1 MSVSRESMSSE
12 SVHQDLLMQDQLRSA
27 NERLNVS
34 YEHVFL
40 EWKYTE
46 SHGGI
51 LLQIWTCSIKLMQ
64 FRGNS
69 PNRATELD
77 TLEHMPVRYTRK
89 AESLSY
95 RKSAHRRREKI
106 ST

>member
-1 MSVSRESMSSE
+1 MSVSLESPTSE

-51 LLQIWTCSIKLMQ
+51 LLQIDSLDMVNQTHAVSRK
-64 FRGNS
+64 F
-69 PNRATELD
+69 TEPCD
-77 TLEHMPVRYTRK
+77 
-89 AESLSY
+89 
-95 RKSAHRRREKI
+95 
-106 ST
+106 